1 MTDRDDRRRAL
12 AMLIRT
18 GSAWRL
24 ESEAAVDQVIAAA
37 AELGQKAHAAGYD
50 ADLGYGVV
58 LESRRAV
65 NRDV

>member
-1 MTDRDDRRRAL
+1 MRRAL

-24 ESEAAVDQVIAAA
+24 ESKREVDQLIAAA
-37 AELGQKAHAAGYD
+37 AELGQRAHAAGFD

-58 LESRRAV
+58 LDSRRV
-65 NRDV
+65 ETPDVV

>member
-1 MTDRDDRRRAL
+1 MRRAL

-24 ESEAAVDQVIAAA
+24 ESEGEVDELIAAA
-37 AELGQKAHAAGYD
+37 AELGQQARAAGFD

-58 LESRRAV
+58 LDSRRV
-65 NRDV
+65 DNPDVV